1 MVTRIQN
8 GGRPRHWIGESH
20 RRWLGGVLI
29 VALAVA
35 GSGCRSWQDPAAQAQ
50 PQRPGAPADGPIV
63 VDVAQAQAATS
74 EVRRYT
80 GSTQPVRQVSLRSQA
95 EGSLL
100 SLSYNVGDAVSQ
112 GQVMGTIEQTLL
124 QTAVGEAEAEL
135 AARQFEVT
143 RAEAEL
149 ADIRTRINQANLDLQ
164 QARNDAQRLRTLANE
179 GAIAEQTAEQAE
191 TTLGGAQQALTSA
204 QEQVRTREQSV
215 AAAQQRVVAQRA
227 IVQETRQRLS
237 FANLTAPLSG
247 VVLERVVEPGD
258 LVRPGEAVLTLGDL
272 SEVVVVIEVA
282 DRNLSDFRLGQSA
295 TVALDA
301 FPGETFRGQVT
312 RISPLADRTSRL
324 VPVEIT
330 LPNPGGRI
338 GSGLLARVTGLGS
351 SANAVIVPE
360 SALSVGEGSGGPGN
374 RPGGGPG
381 NAQGGRP
388 NGGQGGRPS
397 SGQGNS
403 QGNSQASGQGGSSG
417 NSGTSGNQIFVL
429 QPQGDSFVATP
440 RPVQIGERSDGQV
453 TILAGLSSGDRYIV
467 RSDQPLTTGAV
478 VQPSLLSD

>member
-1 MVTRIQN
+1 MATGIKGN
-8 GGRPRHWIGESH
+8 GHPRRHWNH
-20 RRWLGGVLI
+20 RPWLGSILM
-29 VALAVA
+29 VAFALV
-35 GSGCRSWQDPAAQAQ
+35 GSGCRNWQEPTALAQSQESA
-50 PQRPGAPADGPIV
+50 GEASPIV
-63 VDVAQAQAATS
+63 VDVATAQAADGES
-74 EVRRYT
+74 RSYT

-100 SLSYNVGDAVSQ
+100 SLGYNVGDTVAQ
-112 GQVMGTIEQTLL
+112 GQVVGTLEQTLL

-135 AARQFEVT
+135 AARRFEVT

-179 GAIAEQTAEQAE
+179 GALDEQTAEQAE
-191 TTLGGAQQALTSA
+191 TTLGGAQQALLSA

-215 AAAQQRVVAQRA
+215 AAAQQRVVAQQA
-227 IVQETRQRLS
+227 IVQETRQRLT
-237 FANLTAPLSG
+237 FANLTAPLNG

-295 TVALDA
+295 TVTLDA

-351 SANAVIVPE
+351 SANAVLVPE
-360 SALSVGEGSGGPGN
+360 SALSVSEGGGGGG

-388 NGGQGGRPS
+388 SGDQANG
-397 SGQGNS
+397 
-403 QGNSQASGQGGSSG
+403 QASDQGSG
-417 NSGTSGNQIFVL
+417 PGNPGTPGNQIFVL
-429 QPQGDSFVATP
+429 QPQGDGFVATP
-440 RPVQIGERSDGQV
+440 RPVQIGDRSDGQV
-453 TILAGLSSGDRYIV
+453 TILAGLSSGERYIV
-467 RSDQPLTTGAV
+467 RSGQPITPGAT

>member
-1 MVTRIQN
+1 MDNDWQKDRGVRQ
-8 GGRPRHWIGESH
+8 RYPQ
-20 RRWLGGVLI
+20 WLGGLLI
-29 VALAVA
+29 VALALL
-35 GSGCRSWQDPAAQAQ
+35 GSGCRSWQEPTALAQ
-50 PQRPGAPADGPIV
+50 PQQSEEEAGPIV
-63 VDVAQAQAATS
+63 VDVAQAQAAAS
-74 EVRRYT
+74 EARSYT
-80 GSTQPVRQVSLRSQA
+80 GSTQAVRQVSLRSQA
-95 EGSLL
+95 EGNLL
-100 SLSYNVGDAVSQ
+100 SLSYDVGDAVPQ
-112 GQVMGTIEQTLL
+112 GQVVGTLEGTLL

-135 AARQFEVT
+135 AALQSEVT

-149 ADIRTRINQANLDLQ
+149 ADIRTRIEQANLELQ

-191 TTLGGAQQALTSA
+191 TTLGTAQQALKSS

-215 AAAQQRVVAQRA
+215 AAAQQRVVAQQA
-227 IVQETRQRLS
+227 IVQETQKRLS

-258 LVRPGEAVLTLGDL
+258 LVRPGESVLTLGDL
-272 SEVVVVIEVA
+272 SEVVVVIDVA

-295 TVALDA
+295 TVTLDA
-301 FPGETFRGQVT
+301 LPGETFRGQVS

-351 SANAVIVPE
+351 SANAVLVPE

-381 NAQGGRP
+381 GG
-388 NGGQGGRPS
+388 
-397 SGQGNS
+397 
-403 QGNSQASGQGGSSG
+403 QASGQASSQGSGQGSG
-417 NSGTSGNQIFVL
+417 PGNQIFVL
-429 QPQGDSFVATP
+429 QPQGDGFVAMP

-453 TILAGLSSGDRYIV
+453 TILAGLSPGDRYIV
-467 RSDQPLTTGAV
+467 RSGQPLTTGAV

>member
-1 MVTRIQN
+1 MMDRKEQRADGLRW
-8 GGRPRHWIGESH
+8 GGPGWV
-20 RRWLGGVLI
+20 GGVLI
-29 VALAVA
+29 VALAVL
-35 GSGCRSWQDPAAQAQ
+35 GSGCRSWREPTALAQ
-50 PQRPGAPADGPIV
+50 PQPSVEEAGPIV
-63 VDVAQAQAATS
+63 VDVATAQAAAES
-74 EVRRYT
+74 RSYT

-100 SLSYNVGDAVSQ
+100 NLGYNVGDTVSQ
-112 GQVMGTIEQTLL
+112 GQVVGTLEQTLL

-179 GAIAEQTAEQAE
+179 GALAEQTAEQAE
-191 TTLGGAQQALTSA
+191 TTLGGAQQALLSA

-215 AAAQQRVVAQRA
+215 AAAQQRVVAQQA

-272 SEVVVVIEVA
+272 SEVVVVIEVT

-295 TVALDA
+295 SVTLDA
-301 FPGETFRGQVT
+301 FLGETFRGQVT

-338 GSGLLARVTGLGS
+338 GSGLLARVSGLGS
-351 SANAVIVPE
+351 STNAVLVPE
-360 SALSVGEGSGGPGN
+360 RALSVSEGGGGRPGGG
-374 RPGGGPG
+374 PGGGPG

-388 NGGQGGRPS
+388 SGGQGG
-397 SGQGNS
+397 
-403 QGNSQASGQGGSSG
+403 SQASGQGGGSG
-417 NSGTSGNQIFVL
+417 NPGNSRNPGTQIFVL
-429 QPQGDSFVATP
+429 QPQGDGFVATP
-440 RPVQIGERSDGQV
+440 RMVQIGDRSDGQV
-453 TILAGLSSGDRYIV
+453 TILAGLSPGDRYIV
-467 RSDQPLTTGAV
+467 RSGQPITPGST
-478 VQPSLLSD
+478 VQPSLLSN

>member
-1 MVTRIQN
+1 MDNN
-8 GGRPRHWIGESH
+8 GWQYRWLSKSPS
-20 RRWLGGVLI
+20 RWLGGLLV
-29 VALAVA
+29 VALALL
-35 GSGCRSWQDPAAQAQ
+35 GSGCRGWQDPAALAQ
-50 PQRPGAPADGPIV
+50 SQQPSEDPGPIV
-63 VDVAQAQAATS
+63 VDVANAEASTAGA
-74 EVRRYT
+74 RGYT
-80 GSTQPVRQVSLRSQA
+80 GSTQAVRQVSLRSQA
-95 EGSLL
+95 EGNLL
-100 SLSYNVGDAVSQ
+100 ALAYDVGDAVAQ
-112 GQVMGTIEQTLL
+112 GQVVGTLEQTLL

-164 QARNDAQRLRTLANE
+164 QSRNDAQRLRTLANE

-191 TTLGGAQQALTSA
+191 TSLGGAQQALISA

-215 AAAQQRVVAQRA
+215 AAARQRVVAQQA

-282 DRNLSDFRLGQSA
+282 DRNLSEFRLGQAA
-295 TVALDA
+295 TVAIDA
-301 FPGETFRGQVT
+301 LPGETFRGQVT

-351 SANAVIVPE
+351 SANAVLVPE
-360 SALSVGEGSGGPGN
+360 SALSVGEGSGGPG
-374 RPGGGPG
+374 GG
-381 NAQGGRP
+381 
-388 NGGQGGRPS
+388 
-397 SGQGNS
+397 
-403 QGNSQASGQGGSSG
+403 QASGQASDPGAGQTGAGQGSG
-417 NSGTSGNQIFVL
+417 PGNQIFVL
-429 QPQGDSFVATP
+429 QPQGDGFVAMP
-440 RPVQIGERSDGQV
+440 RTVQVGERSNGQV
-453 TILAGLSSGDRYIV
+453 TILAGLSSGERYIV
-467 RSDQPLTTGAV
+467 RSGQPLTTGAM

>member
-1 MVTRIQN
+1 MATDIKDN
-8 GGRPRHWIGESH
+8 GHPRRWRNESH
-20 RRWLGGVLI
+20 RPWLGSILL
-29 VALAVA
+29 VALALL
-35 GSGCRSWQDPAAQAQ
+35 GSGCRGWQEPTALAQ
-50 PQRPGAPADGPIV
+50 PQPSTEEAGPIV
-63 VDVAQAQAATS
+63 VDVATAQAAAAEARS
-74 EVRRYT
+74 YT

-100 SLSYNVGDAVSQ
+100 NLSYNVGDTVAQ
-112 GQVMGTIEQTLL
+112 GQVVGTLEQTLL

-215 AAAQQRVVAQRA
+215 AAARQRVVAQQA

-282 DRNLSDFRLGQSA
+282 DRNLSDVRLGQSA
-295 TVALDA
+295 TVTIDAL
-301 FPGETFRGQVT
+301 PGETFRGQVT

-330 LPNPGGRI
+330 LPNPGSRI
-338 GSGLLARVTGLGS
+338 GSGLLARVTGLGTTT
-351 SANAVIVPE
+351 NAVLVPE
-360 SALSVGEGSGGPGN
+360 SALSVGEGGGQGG

-381 NAQGGRP
+381 SAPSGGGN
-388 NGGQGGRPS
+388 NGQATGQGGAP
-397 SGQGNS
+397 
-403 QGNSQASGQGGSSG
+403 
-417 NSGTSGNQIFVL
+417 GNQIFVL
-429 QPQGDSFVATP
+429 QPQGDVFVAAP
-440 RPVQIGERSDGQV
+440 RSVQIGERSDGQV
-453 TILAGLSSGDRYIV
+453 TVLAGLSPGDRYIV
-467 RSDQPLTTGAV
+467 RSGQPITPGAT